1 MVTHSFPTKNVYL
14 GLIKKKIL
22 GPIAISTAL
31 CKNIPRFLLKSEN
44 ESKCYKLKDIY
55 CEKKLCEAILMKT
68 VLIYSLLSKKIK

>member
-55 CEKKLCEAILMKT
+55 CEKKTVWSDINENGINLFVAIKED
-68 VLIYSLLSKKIK
+68 